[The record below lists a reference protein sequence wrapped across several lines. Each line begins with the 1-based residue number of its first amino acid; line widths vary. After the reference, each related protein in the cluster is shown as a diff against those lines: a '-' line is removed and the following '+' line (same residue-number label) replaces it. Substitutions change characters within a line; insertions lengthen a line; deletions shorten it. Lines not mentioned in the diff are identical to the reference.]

1 MTEIVGRK
9 FTIKDS
15 TGDLIALGITSKG
28 FEVSNEGIDIA
39 SDDSG
44 GWATYLATPG
54 QKSVSMSIEGVFTD
68 SNLKNAALS
77 ASNIM
82 FTDVDVYDGTTTLT
96 GDFIIT
102 AFSNTAEMADAV
114 RFSATLQSSGAIVV
128 GS

>member
-1 MTEIVGRK
+1 MAEVVGRN

-15 TGDLIALGITSKG
+15 AGDLIALGITSKG
-28 FEVSNEGIDIA
+28 FEVSNEGIDIT
-39 SDDSG
+39 SDDSA
-44 GWATYLATPG
+44 GWQSFMSTPG

-68 SNLKNAALS
+68 SDLKTAALS

-82 FTDVDVYDGTTTLT
+82 LSDVDVYDGTTTLT

>member
-1 MTEIVGRK
+1 MAEIEGRN

-15 TGDLIALGITSKG
+15 AGDLIALGITNKG
-28 FEVSNEGIDIA
+28 FEVSNEGIDIT

-44 GWATYLATPG
+44 GWATYMATPG

-68 SNLKNAALS
+68 SDLKNAALS
-77 ASNIM
+77 SSSIM
-82 FTDVDVYDGTTTLT
+82 FSDVEVYDGTTTLT

-102 AFSNTAEMADAV
+102 AFSNTAEVADAV
-114 RFSATLQSSGAIVV
+114 RFSATLQSSGALVT

>member
-1 MTEIVGRK
+1 MGNRIWR
-9 FTIKDS
+9 
-15 TGDLIALGITSKG
+15 
-28 FEVSNEGIDIA
+28 
-39 SDDSG
+39 
-44 GWATYLATPG
+44 TPG

-128 GS
+128 VNRERFRGRKLSGDPDEYVIPSNKIMGLIEVDRVGYPYQ